1 MLHVLCR
8 MQHSSAY
15 AYVFLSKL
23 TWLSL
28 QLRVAAFVSLS
39 VCVCDAFVKFFFQC
53 RNNNN
58 NERMNFVKWKFQ
70 SQEITLWR
78 CCCWQMWWRH
88 GLFLRDTFEPSFGNF
103 LTVFAHIFFLLQCW
117 AVWCLCR
124 NICDLFHWHKT
135 TATTLFFIML
145 AMTMT
150 KSACAA
156 IAVDFKILLRSDV
169 RGNSL

>member
-58 NERMNFVKWKFQ
+58 NERMNFVK
-70 SQEITLWR
+70 
-78 CCCWQMWWRH
+78 
-88 GLFLRDTFEPSFGNF
+88 
-103 LTVFAHIFFLLQCW
+103 
-117 AVWCLCR
+117 
-124 NICDLFHWHKT
+124 
-135 TATTLFFIML
+135 
-145 AMTMT
+145 
-150 KSACAA
+150 
-156 IAVDFKILLRSDV
+156 
-169 RGNSL
+169 